1 MKLWW
6 WRGVATE
13 VVLTRCGGVDDEGG
27 VAVVLRVGGDGRGG
41 VATVAAQVV
50 RRLWVGR
57 DGGDWVGVG
66 CEQVVGRS
74 WVAGS
79 GRIRWAALDILE
91 MEEKCVYMF
100 RVK

>member
-1 MKLWW
+1 
-6 WRGVATE
+6 
-13 VVLTRCGGVDDEGG
+13 GGVDDEGG
-27 VAVVLRVGGDGRGG
+27 VTGVLRVGGDGRGG

-74 WVAGS
+74 WVAEGC
-79 GRIRWAALDILE
+79 RIRWRRRI
-91 MEEKCVYMF
+91 Y
-100 RVK
+100 